1 MRLALC
7 AVVVVA
13 ATGCDQEDPFDSLPD
28 VIEDGG
34 DANDSQTFRTIYD
47 NSAVPNGFRYNGF
60 RYNGFRYNGFRYNG
74 FRYNSSLLD
83 GVAVTDI
90 VYDPSTG
97 GLEMTESG
105 GSETFDAGEV
115 MLFQG
120 DEEDGTVF
128 EIRISGVEQITAS
141 SQDYQ
146 FMQVETR
153 VRESADPEVWGDWED
168 ACLDGGG
175 IPVKA
180 ILLPGDWTNTDY
192 SFIDGSDSGGDI
204 TTFACRGAAMA
215 KCVEWGYHPQG
226 TYSSTDLGDHHQAC
240 TRMVRADYCGD
251 GEHHTENGTVI
262 DVEDDLSINVHES
275 ETNENIEAAW
285 GPDGALCLNNP
296 RKTWW
301 TRTDALTN
309 CSSVPSCDHN
319 NNGNLKDDEAYWY
332 GQGALFITRNT
343 PTALNV
349 EPPAPPEG

>member
-1 MRLALC
+1 MKVQAFVRVGL
-7 AVVVVA
+7 VVA
-13 ATGCDQEDPFDSLPD
+13 MASVTVSCDEVEDNGRDVEALPRITEVTVGPNGERVISFRGEVENGVELNGALLNGWRLNGWRLNGWRLNGSMLNNLAINLNGNLSGDDESESHVEPDDNAVLTADSDNDVTMEEYEIEESEFEVVAELPF
-28 VIEDGG
+28 
-34 DANDSQTFRTIYD
+34 TFRRIRYRVKPSGDWDDACYD
-47 NSAVPNGFRYNGF
+47 TYGNPTK
-60 RYNGFRYNGFRYNG
+60 
-74 FRYNSSLLD
+74 
-83 GVAVTDI
+83 GVVLQGTSDDA
-90 VYDPSTG
+90 SG
-97 GLEMTESG
+97 ARLETP
-105 GSETFDAGEV
+105 T
-115 MLFQG
+115 
-120 DEEDGTVF
+120 DGT
-128 EIRISGVEQITAS
+128 T
-141 SQDYQ
+141 Y
-146 FMQVETR
+146 
-153 VRESADPEVWGDWED
+153 
-168 ACLDGGG
+168 
-175 IPVKA
+175 
-180 ILLPGDWTNTDY
+180 
-192 SFIDGSDSGGDI
+192 
-204 TTFACRGAAMA
+204 ACRGTALG